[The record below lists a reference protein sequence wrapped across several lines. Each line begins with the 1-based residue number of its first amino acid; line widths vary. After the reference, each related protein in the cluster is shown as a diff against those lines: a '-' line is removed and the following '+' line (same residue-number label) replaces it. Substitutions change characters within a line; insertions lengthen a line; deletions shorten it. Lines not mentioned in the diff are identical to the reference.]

1 MGSVTPI
8 RSRWW
13 NCSRCGK
20 RARGYMCRACRF
32 SPNTRTTREGIEWQC
47 KRCLAWL
54 PSDPEFWYPAA
65 GLARCRACRQE
76 LNAAAQRR
84 VRARA
89 S

>member
-32 SPNTRTTREGIEWQC
+32 SPLERTTAEGREWRC
-47 KRCLAWL
+47 KTCLAWL
-54 PSDPEFWYPAA
+54 PTDAEFWYPRR
-65 GLARCRACRQE
+65 GLARCRACQQE
-76 LNAAAQRR
+76 YDVAAHRR
-84 VRARA
+84 LRARA